1 MPIGTDRAYARL
13 SRRALALPLL
23 AAALLATAPAGA
35 ELKGLEI
42 IAPANPGGGWD
53 QTARA
58 LQAALQDSGLA
69 SGVQVANIPGAGG
82 TIGLA
87 QFVTSKKRSGDTI
100 LVGGLV
106 MVGAILTNN
115 APVTLDD
122 VTPLAR
128 LTGEYQLI
136 VVPADS
142 PIQSMADLVAKLKA
156 DPGAVSWA
164 GGSAGG
170 TDHILAGLVAKAAGV
185 DPTRINYIAHSGGG
199 EALAAILG
207 GHVTAGI
214 SGYQEFAPQIA
225 AGKLRGLAL
234 SSAERLPGV
243 DIPTLKEQGIDVTL
257 VNWRGLFAAPQ
268 IRDADK
274 AALSEAIARMV
285 ESPAWQDTLK
295 TRDWLN
301 LYLPADEF
309 AAFIADDRA
318 KVEQTLKDVGLVQ

>member
-1 MPIGTDRAYARL
+1 MPSWSEGSFARF
-13 SRRALALPLL
+13 SRRALAAPLLVAGLL
-23 AAALLATAPAGA
+23 AATPVSA
-35 ELKGLEI
+35 ELRGLEI

-58 LQAALQDSGLA
+58 MQAALQDAGLA
-69 SGVQVANIPGAGG
+69 SGVQVSNIPGAGG

-87 QFVTSKKRSGDTI
+87 QFVTSKKRSGDAI

-136 VVPADS
+136 VVPAES
-142 PIQSMADLVAKLKA
+142 PIQSMADLVAKLKE

-170 TDHILAGLVAKAAGV
+170 TDHILAGLVAKAVGV
-185 DPTRINYIAHSGGG
+185 DPTKINYIAHSGGG

-234 SSAERLPGV
+234 SSEERLAGV
-243 DIPTLKEQGIDVTL
+243 DIPTLREQGIDVTL
-257 VNWRGLFAAPQ
+257 VNWRGLFAPPQ

-274 AALSEAIARMV
+274 ATLSEAIAKMV

-301 LYLPADEF
+301 LYLPADAF
-309 AAFIADDRA
+309 AAFLAEDQA
-318 KVEQTLKDVGLVQ
+318 KVAQTLKDIGLVQ